1 MLRYRE
7 FQPVHGTDC
16 LREQGIL
23 RGAMPSSVS
32 IFFSSFLLTAAPKRR
47 VRFGNKRKNP
57 ENRGIARCGGCASLC
72 RFTRRK
78 VTHWLSAGRERLQI
92 LVQVYGHAA
101 AKPDVFAGRSP

>member
-7 FQPVHGTDC
+7 FQTVRGTGC

-23 RGAMPSSVS
+23 RGIMPSSVS
-32 IFFSSFLLTAAPKRR
+32 IFFSSFLLVATPKRR
-47 VRFGNKRKNP
+47 VRFGNRRKNP
-57 ENRGIARCGGCASLC
+57 EIRGIARCGGCASLC

-78 VTHWLSAGRERLQI
+78 VTHRLSAGRERSWI

>member
-1 MLRYRE
+1 MS
-7 FQPVHGTDC
+7 
-16 LREQGIL
+16 
-23 RGAMPSSVS
+23 RGFSGASCPSSVS
-32 IFFSSFLLTAAPKRR
+32 IFLSSFLLTAAPKRR

-57 ENRGIARCGGCASLC
+57 ENRDIARCGGCASLC

-92 LVQVYGHAA
+92 LVQVYGHTA